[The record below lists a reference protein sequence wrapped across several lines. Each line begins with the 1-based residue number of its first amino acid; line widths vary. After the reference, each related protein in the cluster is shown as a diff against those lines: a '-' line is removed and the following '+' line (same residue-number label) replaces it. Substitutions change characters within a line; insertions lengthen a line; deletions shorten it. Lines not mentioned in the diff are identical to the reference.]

1 MDTSLWRFLFVV
13 FMPIAL
19 ADGKQPLLRNSE
31 NSLLLGL
38 KMALQCVL

>member
-13 FMPIAL
+13 FMPIAV
-19 ADGKQPLLRNSE
+19 ADGKRPLPLNPG
-31 NSLLLGL
+31 NSLLLGR